1 MLTFVEQL
9 SVAVTRPVIVGS
21 SETLHSTVTL
31 EAQVSTGGI
40 VSSTVIRWVTSPK
53 LPQSSVTRY
62 TRVTVPGQLPTST
75 LLLVMENVSA
85 GSLLSVA
92 VPPAARNAA
101 RLAYAA
107 GTSPAHWTAMFGA
120 VMFGFCVSTTAMV
133 CSPLVVLLHGSV
145 AVHVRRIVRVSRQ
158 LVVTTSLEVMVGG
171 PLASVDV

>member
-9 SVAVTRPVIVGS
+9 SVAVTRPVFAGS
-21 SETLHSTVTL
+21 SEVLHSTITL
-31 EAQVSTGGI
+31 VAQVRTGGI
-40 VSSTVIRWVTSPK
+40 VSSTVILCVASPK

-107 GTSPAHWTAMFGA
+107 GTSPAHWTAMFGQ
-120 VMFGFCVSTTAMV
+120 VIVGFCVSTTAMI
-133 CSPLVVLLHGSV
+133 CSPLVVLPHRSV
-145 AVHVRRIVRVSRQ
+145 AVHRRRIVRVSPQ
-158 LVVTTSLEVMVGG
+158 LLVTTSL
-171 PLASVDV
+171 